1 MAEEIKDCGESSWW
15 QGDCKP
21 NRTHTLTAI
30 LAESAMNKEKK
41 GERSA
46 YLNISFPYWWFV
58 TVMNFIS
65 YDC

>member
-21 NRTHTLTAI
+21 DRTHTLTAI

-46 YLNISFPYWWFV
+46 YLNISFPYW
-58 TVMNFIS
+58 
-65 YDC
+65 